1 MQTIAILSFSYST
14 HSPFVIRC
22 FLSLVAY
29 WKCKTEICDITN
41 RRDHVHLQK
50 YCKNLFCFER
60 KSCSKNCFSL
70 LVIYIYLFVSHKLQH
85 FYKSITIRNRKK
97 RAKNKKFPILSCFPP
112 PCITF
117 FVVVCCEREGQQ
129 ERSSETLKCLLKI
142 CNFWNYYFICIVC
155 PTKRLSP
162 LHLNCY
168 RGCWCSYC

>member
-97 RAKNKKFPILSCFPP
+97 EQRIRNFQYCLASLLPALLFLLLFAAREKGSKREAAK
-112 PCITF
+112 
-117 FVVVCCEREGQQ
+117 
-129 ERSSETLKCLLKI
+129 
-142 CNFWNYYFICIVC
+142 
-155 PTKRLSP
+155 
-162 LHLNCY
+162 H
-168 RGCWCSYC
+168 